1 MKHIIPIFF
10 FLFSISLG
18 SSLAQQFNS
27 TPHIDQTDTLR
38 INIADSNES
47 YCDVILNGAEI
58 SSDEENQ
65 PVSVF
70 PDPFTPNGDGYN
82 DYAEFIFLES
92 ENLNP
97 VIQIFNLRGMPIREL
112 SDRTGEAYQWDGT
125 DSDGNDV
132 EPGVYIYIFTSKDN
146 QASNGTITLIR

>member
-1 MKHIIPIFF
+1 MRHIIPIFF
-10 FLFSISLG
+10 FGFSISLG

-27 TPHIDQTDTLR
+27 TPHIDQTDTLK

-47 YCDVILNGAEI
+47 YCDVILNGADI
-58 SSDEENQ
+58 SSDEETQ

-92 ENLNP
+92 ENPNP
-97 VIQIFNLRGMPIREL
+97 VIQIFNLRGIQMHEL
-112 SDRTGEAYQWDGT
+112 VGRTGEPYQWDGK
-125 DSDGNDV
+125 DNHGNDV
-132 EPGVYIYIFTSKDN
+132 EPGVYIYIFRSEGN